1 MLSFM
6 IVWTRPGDADDSAGG
21 ARSAAVGFVQARAN
35 RRGDVWRLAFRA
47 RARQAVQPAEHAAE
61 AVQNSA
67 ALGAF
72 TGVTLEARA

>member
-1 MLSFM
+1 
-6 IVWTRPGDADDSAGG
+6 
-21 ARSAAVGFVQARAN
+21 VGFVQARAN

-47 RARQAVQPAEHAAE
+47 RARQPVQPAEHAAE
-61 AVQNSA
+61 AMQNSA